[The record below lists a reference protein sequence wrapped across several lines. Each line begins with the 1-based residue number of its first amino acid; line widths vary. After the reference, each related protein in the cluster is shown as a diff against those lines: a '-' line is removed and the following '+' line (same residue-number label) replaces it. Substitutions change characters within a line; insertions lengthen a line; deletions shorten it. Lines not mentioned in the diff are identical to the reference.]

1 MDVPP
6 GAPRVGRYALL
17 NIVGE
22 GGFGVVRRAV
32 HLDTGMIVAVKV
44 MDKHQLRLNNMSP
57 QVKREIAVLT
67 VLRHPNIVAGYEV
80 LTSRARIFVV
90 MEYVDGG
97 ELFTLLARHRRLDEP
112 TVKYLFY
119 QLLDG
124 LHYCHQRGVFHRD
137 LKVRARRRLWGA
149 LRGRSG
155 ELFVAF
161 PPSGFCVKG
170 VVRRFDRGEWPG
182 AAGQG
187 GPCVS
192 FVLLNAWR
200 TVGFA
205 FETRTEG
212 VATPHL
218 LLQRV
223 TAGLL
228 VGWDVVP
235 ARRVGEGGS
244 RRHERCL
251 PRREGICL

>member
-1 MDVPP
+1 MNGGGEPAAAGAVGAPSCAPPTTPLPVDVPA

-17 NIVGE
+17 NVVGE

-80 LTSRARIFVV
+80 LTSRTRIFVV

-137 LKVRARRRLWGA
+137 LKVR
-149 LRGRSG
+149 
-155 ELFVAF
+155 
-161 PPSGFCVKG
+161 
-170 VVRRFDRGEWPG
+170 
-182 AAGQG
+182 
-187 GPCVS
+187 
-192 FVLLNAWR
+192 
-200 TVGFA
+200 
-205 FETRTEG
+205 EG
-212 VATPHL
+212 
-218 LLQRV
+218 
-223 TAGLL
+223 
-228 VGWDVVP
+228 
-235 ARRVGEGGS
+235 
-244 RRHERCL
+244 
-251 PRREGICL
+251 